1 MKWCNPVRDRT
12 VPTVSMK
19 RTENKNKRKLCSM
32 EQHDSGGEEKDAV
45 SSKSL
50 SILLA
55 MSGGRVSFPCEFMS
69 PQKSLETP

>member
-1 MKWCNPVRDRT
+1 
-12 VPTVSMK
+12 
-19 RTENKNKRKLCSM
+19 M
-32 EQHDSGGEEKDAV
+32 EQHSGGEEKDAV

>member
-1 MKWCNPVRDRT
+1 MKWCNPARART
-12 VPTVSMK
+12 VSTVSMK

-55 MSGGRVSFPCEFMS
+55 MSGGRVSCPC
-69 PQKSLETP
+69 SLVSS